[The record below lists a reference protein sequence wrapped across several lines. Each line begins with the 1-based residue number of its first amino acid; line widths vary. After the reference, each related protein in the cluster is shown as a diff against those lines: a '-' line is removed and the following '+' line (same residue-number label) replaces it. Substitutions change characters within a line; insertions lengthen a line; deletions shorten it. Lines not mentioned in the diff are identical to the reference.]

1 MLSLLNKLRMLEA
14 ETPRPARSLA
24 AEKPGE
30 CHHVRQLFPHTLFC
44 SFANADPELLQSLY
58 GCAFSRETQK
68 EDILFLDTETTG
80 LPAGRAP
87 WPFRLGQVILPR
99 AALW

>member
-1 MLSLLNKLRMLEA
+1 MPSLLNKLRMLEA

-58 GCAFSRETQK
+58 GFAFPKGIQK
-68 EDILFLDTETTG
+68 EDILFLDTETNRP
-80 LPAGRAP
+80 LPQDA
-87 WPFRLGQVILPR
+87 FK
-99 AALW
+99 

>member
-58 GCAFSRETQK
+58 GCAFHVKLKKRIFCFWIPK
-68 EDILFLDTETTG
+68 PPAF
-80 LPAGRAP
+80 PAGRAP